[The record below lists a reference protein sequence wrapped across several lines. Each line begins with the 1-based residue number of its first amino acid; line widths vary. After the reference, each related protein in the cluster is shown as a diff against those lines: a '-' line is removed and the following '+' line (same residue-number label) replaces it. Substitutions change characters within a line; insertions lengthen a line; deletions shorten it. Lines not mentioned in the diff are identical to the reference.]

1 MKTMKKFIAVM
12 IVLMMSVTVMAG
24 CGGSAPAE
32 NAAPPA
38 ESTAAPAESGADTA
52 AEAPQDKELVIVSW
66 GGALNDAER
75 VAYFKPFEEKYGVKI
90 NEVTPTDYA
99 KLKAMVLS
107 GNVEWDIVNADSDF
121 VPRGIKEDLIQKL
134 DFNVIDKT
142 DLDPALV
149 TDYSVGAEMFA
160 YAIAYNTEAY
170 ATGSQ
175 PKSWK
180 EFWDT
185 AAFPGKRT
193 LWKWPIGTLEIA
205 LLADGVKPEEMY
217 PLDVDRALKSL
228 DKIKGETQ
236 VWWSSGAQPAQL
248 LTDKEV
254 ALGAAWNGR
263 ITSAQQQG
271 AKIEVEFNES
281 VLLGDSYVVPKGAPH
296 KDLAMKFIAFATQ
309 ADTQAE
315 FAKLIPYGPC
325 NIKTYD
331 SLDDKTKAALAS
343 SPDKRP
349 KQLLI
354 DVNWWAEN
362 FDSVNQKFNDWLL
375 Q

>member
-1 MKTMKKFIAVM
+1 MKMLKRFIAVA

-24 CGGSAPAE
+24 CGGNTAGGSPAASA
-32 NAAPPA
+32 AADGG
-38 ESTAAPAESGADTA
+38 TAA
-52 AEAPQDKELVIVSW
+52 APQDKELVIVSW

-75 VAYFKPFEEKYGVKI
+75 TAYFKPFEEKFGVKI
-90 NEVTPTDYA
+90 NEVTPVDYA
-99 KLKAMVLS
+99 KLKAMVTS

-142 DLDPALV
+142 DLDPALI

-170 ATGSQ
+170 AAGSQ

-185 AAFPGKRT
+185 TAFPGKRT

-217 PLDVDRALKSL
+217 PLDVDRALRSL
-228 DKIKGETQ
+228 DKIKSEVQ
-236 VWWSSGAQPAQL
+236 VWWSTGSQPAQL

-254 ALGAAWNGR
+254 VLGAAWNGR

-271 AKIEVEFNES
+271 AKIDVEFKES
-281 VLLGDSYVVPKGAPH
+281 ILLGDSYVVPKGAPH
-296 KDLAMKFIAFATQ
+296 KDLAMQFIAFATR

-325 NIKTYD
+325 NLKAFE
-331 SLDDKTKAALAS
+331 SLDDTTKSWLAS

-349 KQLLI
+349 DQLLI

>member
-1 MKTMKKFIAVM
+1 MKMMKRFIAIA
-12 IVLMMSVTVMAG
+12 IVLMMTVAVMAG
-24 CGGSAPAE
+24 CGANNAGGSDAT
-32 NAAPPA
+32 
-38 ESTAAPAESGADTA
+38 TAAAGA
-52 AEAPQDKELVIVSW
+52 APQDKNLVIVSW

-75 VAYFKPFEEKYGVKI
+75 TAYFKPFEEKFGVKI
-90 NEVTPTDYA
+90 TEVTPVDYA
-99 KLKAMVLS
+99 KLKAMVTS

-134 DFNVIDKT
+134 DFSVIDKT

-160 YAIAYNTEAY
+160 YAMAYNTEAY

-175 PKSWK
+175 PKTWK

-185 AAFPGKRT
+185 SAFSGKRT

-205 LLADGVKPEEMY
+205 LLADGVEPDKMY
-217 PLDVDRALKSL
+217 PLDVDRALASL
-228 DKIKGETQ
+228 DKIKSEVQ
-236 VWWSSGAQPAQL
+236 VWWSTGSQPAQL

-254 ALGAAWNGR
+254 VLGAAWNGR

-271 AKIEVEFNES
+271 AKIDVEFNES
-281 VLLGDSYVVPKGAPH
+281 ILLGDSYVVPKDAPH
-296 KDLAMKFIAFATQ
+296 KDLAMQFIAFATQ

-315 FAKLIPYGPC
+315 FAKLITYGPC
-325 NIKTYD
+325 NLKTYD
-331 SLDDKTKAALAS
+331 LLDDKIKATLAS

-362 FDSVNQKFNDWLL
+362 FDGVNQKFNDWLL
-375 Q
+375 K